1 MFLLRSQ
8 SEHVQDWTV
17 CTSPPKFSHLS
28 SSRPGWQL
36 HLSHSGHCTCTY
48 YLMFLSPQVQS
59 TRKCLLYSESDYFS
73 SCLHLPSLDPLSAY
87 LLSVN
92 YYQCLLGF
100 CSESSSSSALVL
112 PQHNSL
118 KGFIVLFLHNTITQ
132 TKTKLFWSSVNSAI
146 FSLPHLSYSL
156 KSLWCLFKIVTV

>member
-8 SEHVQDWTV
+8 SEHVQDWT
-17 CTSPPKFSHLS
+17 
-28 SSRPGWQL
+28 GWQL
-36 HLSHSGHCTCTY
+36 HPSHSGHCSCTY

-59 TRKCLLYSESDYFS
+59 TRKCLLSSESDYLS
-73 SCLHLPSLDPLSAY
+73 SCPQLPSLGPLSAY

-92 YYQCLLGF
+92 YCQSLLGF
-100 CSESSSSSALVL
+100 SPESSSSFALVCCYV

-118 KGFIVLFLHNTITQ
+118 KGYIVLFFHKTITQ
-132 TKTKLFWSSVNSAI
+132 TKTKLFWWSVNSAI

-156 KSLWCLFKIVTV
+156 KSLCMPF